1 MNNERRKLKSFTVIT
16 IFIIAFS
23 VFVGVIVWGTT
34 SYLNQQYADTHQGC
48 MPGQTNHTVT
58 IQNNVVTPRNTVG
71 SRCETLT
78 ITNLDDMQRLIAF
91 GPHEDHVAYDGI
103 KEQDVTKGESL
114 RVTLVQT
121 GTFRFHDHDNDEVQG
136 TFTVKP

>member
-1 MNNERRKLKSFTVIT
+1 MNNERSKSKFAITLTVFVIGLA
-16 IFIIAFS
+16 IFI
-23 VFVGVIVWGTT
+23 GVIIWGTT

-48 MPGQTNHTVT
+48 MPGQTNHAVT
-58 IQNNVVTPRNTVG
+58 IQNNVVTPSNTVG

-103 KEQDVTKGESL
+103 KEQAVTKGESL

-121 GTFRFHDHDNDEVQG
+121 GTFRFHDHDDDEVQG